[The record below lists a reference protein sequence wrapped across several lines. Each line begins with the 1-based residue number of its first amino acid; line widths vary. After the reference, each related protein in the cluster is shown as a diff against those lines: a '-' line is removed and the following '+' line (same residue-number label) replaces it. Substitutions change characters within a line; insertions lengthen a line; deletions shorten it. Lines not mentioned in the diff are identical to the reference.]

1 MPAMTDQT
9 TEVPAMLTCTAPDC
23 DRGTF
28 HNDPPLCL
36 EHFIAADPNAHVEV
50 SLAAFVAAEDAAAE
64 DAATGDD
71 ATGSDAAAKPR
82 RSRATTAG

>member
-1 MPAMTDQT
+1 MNEHTV
-9 TEVPAMLTCTAPDC
+9 TEVPDMLTCKIDGC
-23 DRGTF
+23 DRATF
-28 HNDPPLCL
+28 HDDPPLCL
-36 EHFIAADPNAHVEV
+36 EHTIEADPNAHVEV

>member
-50 SLAAFVAAEDAAAE
+50 SLAAFVAAEDAAAAE
-64 DAATGDD
+64 DT
-71 ATGSDAAAKPR
+71 AKPR
-82 RSRATTAG
+82 KTRTTSAA